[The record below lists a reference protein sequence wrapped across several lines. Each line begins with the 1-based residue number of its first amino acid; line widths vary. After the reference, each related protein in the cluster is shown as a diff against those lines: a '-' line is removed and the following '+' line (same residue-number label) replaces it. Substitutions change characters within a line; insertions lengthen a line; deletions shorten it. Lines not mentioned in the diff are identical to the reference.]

1 MYLTKRKNRR
11 FLSQSAFKRQVS
23 QLAFLL
29 VIAYTSKHLEKS
41 QANWS
46 TEEKELFTIIHVAL
60 AFYPN
65 VYGRKFQI
73 RSDSQAMPWLNQR
86 KKPTG
91 RIAR

>member
-1 MYLTKRKNRR
+1 
-11 FLSQSAFKRQVS
+11 VS

-29 VIAYTSKHLEKS
+29 VIAYTSKHLAKS

-46 TEEKELFTIIHVAL
+46 TEEKELFAIIHAAL

-65 VYGRKFQI
+65 LYGRRFQI
-73 RSDSQAMPWLNQR
+73 RSDNQAMQWLNQR
-86 KKPTG
+86 KKPTV